1 MAVVGEITRIS
12 GPAVIARGLAGAR
25 MYDIVRVGKEK
36 LIGEIIRLDGDTAFV
51 QVYEDTSGLYVGEP
65 VESTDAPLTLEL
77 GPGMLS
83 GVSDGI
89 QRPLDKIR
97 EAQGDFISRGVVVNA
112 LDRSRK
118 WAFVP
123 KVKKGDRVGP
133 GDVIGEV
140 QEYSY
145 AHRIMVPP
153 TVDGGEIAEVR
164 SGEFTVTD
172 EVARLTNRTSLRLMQ
187 TWPVR
192 IPRPVARKLDPT
204 ELFVTGQ
211 RILDV
216 LFPVAMGGTAAIPG
230 PFGSGKTVV
239 QQTLAKWSNADIIV
253 YVGCGE
259 RGNEMTDVLIEFAE
273 LNDPRTGRP
282 IMERTNLVANTS
294 NMPVAA
300 REASIYTGVTMA
312 EYFRDMGYRV
322 ALMADSTSRWA
333 EALREISSRLEE
345 MPAEEGYPPYLA
357 SRLSAF
363 YERAGRAVVLGRE
376 ERVGAVTVV
385 GAVSPPG
392 GDLSEPVT
400 QSTLRIVGTFWSLD
414 AQLAYRRHFP
424 AINWNRSYSLY
435 ESLLTPWYTKNVAED
450 FTDQRAWLSAML
462 AREASLQDV
471 VQLVG
476 PDALQDQ
483 ERMVIET
490 GRMIREYFLQQSAFS
505 DVDAFSSLEKAYGM
519 IRGIRTFYEL
529 AVAALERGKE
539 IDEIINLP
547 QIEQIARF
555 KEVPND
561 KFPAYIDTFL
571 RTLPGA
577 FEAVPAGGGG
587 GAVGSGDGQAAR
599 GGAVTGGGAAGH
611 GPAAER
617 KA

>member
-1 MAVVGEITRIS
+1 MAGTSGVITRIS

-36 LIGEIIRLDGDTAFV
+36 LIGEIIRLDGETAFV

-65 VESTDAPLTLEL
+65 VVSTDAALALEL

-83 GVSDGI
+83 SIYDGI

-97 EAQGDFISRGVVVNA
+97 EAQGDFISRGVVVNS
-112 LDRSRK
+112 LDRARRWK
-118 WAFVP
+118 FVP
-123 KVKKGDRVGP
+123 KVKQGDRVGP
-133 GDVIGEV
+133 GDILGEV

-145 AHRIMVPP
+145 AHRVMVPP
-153 TVDGGEIAEVR
+153 NAAEGEVAEIKA
-164 SGEFTVTD
+164 GEFTVTD
-172 EVARLTNRTSLRLMQ
+172 VVARLRDGSELRMMQ

-192 IPRPVARKLDPT
+192 IPRPVQRKLDPT

-211 RILDV
+211 RVFDV

-239 QQTLAKWSNADIIV
+239 QQTLSKWSNADIIV

-259 RGNEMTDVLIEFAE
+259 RGNEMTDVLTEFPE
-273 LNDPRTGRP
+273 LEDPRNGRP
-282 IMERTNLVANTS
+282 LMERTILVANTS

-363 YERAGRAVVLGRE
+363 YERAGRAMVLGKG

-414 AQLAYRRHFP
+414 ASLAYRRHFP

-435 ESLLTPWYTKNVAED
+435 EGLLNSWYAKNVAED
-450 FTDQRAWLSAML
+450 FTDQRAWVSAILS
-462 AREASLQDV
+462 REAGLQEV

-483 ERMVIET
+483 ERLVIET
-490 GRMIREYFLQQSAFS
+490 GKMIREYFLQQSAYS
-505 DVDAFSSLEKAYGM
+505 EVDASSSLEKAYWM
-519 IRGIRTFYEL
+519 VRGIRAFYE
-529 AVAALERGKE
+529 AALAALDRAMP

-561 KFPAYIDTFL
+561 KFRAHIDEFLKSLPA
-571 RTLPGA
+571 A
-577 FEAVPAGGGG
+577 FKEKAKGEQPVPA
-587 GAVGSGDGQAAR
+587 SPDAR
-599 GGAVTGGGAAGH
+599 GSRPRA
-611 GPAAER
+611 
-617 KA
+617 